1 MNIDEALEKY
11 LVQMNIN
18 EGHSIHTISSYHED
32 LNQYIEYLKK
42 KSIDDTEKVQYADV
56 QAFISEQYKEKRQSS
71 VTRMAAS
78 IRSFHQFLAFIYD
91 ETDPTLNL
99 EVHTGS
105 FRLPIYCTVD
115 EINRLMSSFSNDK
128 PEDIKNHAILEFIY
142 SCGLRISECTEM
154 TMNRVDLDAGFVRVL
169 GKGNKERIVPIAKG
183 SIPVLKKYRDTVRPL
198 WIKKKTNLFFIN
210 RYGRH
215 TTPRS
220 IEIMLKNTCA
230 SIGLS
235 SKITPHK
242 LRHSFATHMLQGGAD
257 LRSIQKLLG
266 HSNIQ
271 TTEIYTHVQNRQLFD
286 SYEKFHPGEKDL
298 TLNDTKTKD
307 KNK

>member
-1 MNIDEALEKY
+1 MKIDEALEKY

-18 EGHSIHTISSYHED
+18 EGHSQHTISSYHED

-42 KSIDDTEKVQYADV
+42 KGIEDTENIRYDDV
-56 QAFISEQYKEKRQSS
+56 QAFISEQNKQKMQTS

-78 IRSFHQFLAFIYD
+78 IRSFHQFLAFIY
-91 ETDPTLNL
+91 EEADPTLNL
-99 EVHTGS
+99 EVHTGA
-105 FRLPIYCTVD
+105 FHLPIYCTVD

-128 PEDIKNHAILEFIY
+128 PEDIRNHAILEMIY

-154 TMNRVDLDAGFVRVL
+154 TMNRVDLDSCFVRVL

-183 SIPVLKKYRDTVRPL
+183 SIPILKKYRDTVRPL
-198 WIKKKTNLFFIN
+198 WIRKKTNLFFIT
-210 RYGRH
+210 RYGKH

-220 IEIMLKNTCA
+220 VEIMLKNTCA
-230 SIGLS
+230 AIGLS
-235 SKITPHK
+235 SRITPHK

-257 LRSIQKLLG
+257 LRSIQELLG

-271 TTEIYTHVQNRQLFD
+271 TTEIYTHVQNRQLLD
-286 SYEKFHPGEKDL
+286 SYEKFHPGENDL
-298 TLNDTKTKD
+298 TLNDTKKS
-307 KNK
+307 KRNK